1 MKLPVMMNASGIKKI
16 VIDGSIVW
24 ERAASNWMWSRH
36 PSAGSMYVQS
46 KSDEKLMKYVKHL
59 IQKQGYTNVWTSGD
73 TLNVRRPEPI
83 IPKSYKVPHVE
94 TMEIRDQKVCG
105 TATGNVF
112 AYVNDINHIAK
123 EFAQKVAERETG
135 MKPPGAHPRIKI
147 GDRVC
152 IKTPPNDNNIDCMLG
167 IVEALN
173 SEVVLVRC
181 TKNNTVRRLSISY
194 FEENYM
200 WIEHEG
206 GGE

>member
-73 TLNVRRPEPI
+73 TLNVKRPEPA
-83 IPKSYKVPHVE
+83 IPKSYKVPHAE
-94 TMEIRDQKVCG
+94 TMEIKDQGELG
-105 TATGNVF
+105 TAAGHAVAYSIDLHAIHGGFTG
-112 AYVNDINHIAK
+112 
-123 EFAQKVAERETG
+123 KV
-135 MKPPGAHPRIKI
+135 KPKVQPGAHPKIKI

-152 IKTPPNDNNIDCMLG
+152 IKVPPNDTNIDCMIG
-167 IVEALN
+167 TVEALN
-173 SEVVLVRC
+173 FEVVLVKC
-181 TKNNTVRRLSISY
+181 TKNGTVRRLSIPY

-200 WIEHEG
+200 WVEHTEVVNN
-206 GGE
+206 